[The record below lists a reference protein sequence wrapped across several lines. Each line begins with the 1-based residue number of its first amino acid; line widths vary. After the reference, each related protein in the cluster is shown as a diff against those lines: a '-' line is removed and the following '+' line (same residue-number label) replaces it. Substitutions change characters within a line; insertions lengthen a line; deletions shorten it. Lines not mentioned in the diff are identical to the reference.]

1 MASIVVSPF
10 IYHPFRSRLFRIIV
24 LVVFTAS
31 LIHLS
36 SLLVFSSRRPLGKRP
51 RPSYRKIYIS
61 STHWN
66 NEAILR
72 SHWNTAVVNLVKEFG
87 PSNVYVSIYES
98 GSWDDSKGALQDLDR
113 RLEALG
119 VEKTIILD
127 ETTHGDEIAK
137 PPSKTG
143 WIDTPRGKREL
154 RRIPYLSR
162 LRNLTLR
169 PLERLLTEG
178 RSFDRILF
186 LNDVVFTV
194 ERLVRILVE
203 STLY

>member
-1 MASIVVSPF
+1 M
-10 IYHPFRSRLFRIIV
+10 
-24 LVVFTAS
+24 
-31 LIHLS
+31 
-36 SLLVFSSRRPLGKRP
+36 
-51 RPSYRKIYIS
+51 
-61 STHWN
+61 
-66 NEAILR
+66 
-72 SHWNTAVVNLVKEFG
+72 KEFG